1 MKDRTRILVTHHI
14 KLCLNG
20 TAYIVHVNDG
30 RTDIVGSPAEL
41 RQFGHLATIMDEDEQ
56 SQEEPIEDEISP
68 ESSSSSESTE
78 TEATIASSTDIADN
92 DKKKPRVLVEEE
104 GAFFLSIDLILCIL
118 RFGIGGR
125 II

>member
-1 MKDRTRILVTHHI
+1 MKGRTRILVTHHI

-41 RQFGHLATIMDEDEQ
+41 REFGRLATIMDEDEQ
-56 SQEEPIEDEISP
+56 SQEEPIEDEIP
-68 ESSSSSESTE
+68 LESSTSTSSKSTE
-78 TEATIASSTDIADN
+78 TEATIASSTDVADS

-104 GAFFLSIDLILCIL
+104 GTFFVY
-118 RFGIGGR
+118 
-125 II
+125 